1 MNIRAFVFAA
11 RSYTPIPLVAAV
23 LIMAEPGPMTFLGGG
38 LLVLLGES
46 IRLWAV
52 GYAGSATRT
61 RHVGAPSLI
70 TNGPYGRVRNPLY
83 VGNFVLSLGLCIM
96 AWAWMPYM
104 LGVFLAAFGVQYGL
118 IVSLEEES
126 LGKTFGAQYEA
137 YLTEVPRFLPRFTE
151 YAAGEPATYD
161 FAAALRSERRTF
173 QSTAVVVA
181 AIAARWYWG

>member
-1 MNIRAFVFAA
+1 
-11 RSYTPIPLVAAV
+11 
-23 LIMAEPGPMTFLGGG
+23 MAEPGPMTFLGGG

-126 LGKTFGAQYEA
+126 LRKTFGAQYEA
-137 YLTEVPRFLPRFTE
+137 YLTEVPRFLPRFSG
-151 YAAGEPATYD
+151 YAAGEPATTI
-161 FAAALRSERRTF
+161 RSRPAQRDDGPF
-173 QSTAVVVA
+173 QSRSAVLCPPSP
-181 AIAARWYWG
+181 RGWYWG